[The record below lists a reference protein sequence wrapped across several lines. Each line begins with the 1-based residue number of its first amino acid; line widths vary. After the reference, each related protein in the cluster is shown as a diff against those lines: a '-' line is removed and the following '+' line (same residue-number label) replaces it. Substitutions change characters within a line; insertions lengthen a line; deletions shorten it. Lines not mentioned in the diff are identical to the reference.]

1 MKPTDP
7 WLRECRLDRI
17 RYHIRVTALDVVLM
31 GAAAILITCW
41 IYYAVTI

>member
-17 RYHIRVTALDVVLM
+17 RYTLRVTAFDVVLLC
-31 GAAAILITCW
+31 ALCILLTCW